1 MFTLEECFERGL
13 LRKTQPSAQ
22 KATRSL
28 DQARVWLEEARITYR
43 AEAYRSALVAAYMAY
58 FHAARAILFRDG
70 LREKSHGCI
79 LLYLESYAQKGL
91 IDHTWVE
98 RFDQVMSIRNE
109 DQYTLGAEP
118 FPGEIKSIL
127 EYAPEFIQIIEQ
139 ILGPQ

>member
-1 MFTLEECFERGL
+1 
-13 LRKTQPSAQ
+13 
-22 KATRSL
+22 
-28 DQARVWLEEARITYR
+28 VWLEEARITFQ
-43 AEAYRSALVAAYMAY
+43 AGAYRSALVAAYMAY

-70 LREKSHGCI
+70 LREKSHGCV

-118 FPGEIKSIL
+118 FPGEIMSIL
-127 EYAPEFIQIIEQ
+127 EYAPQFIQITEQ
-139 ILGPQ
+139 ILGPH

>member
-1 MFTLEECFERGL
+1 
-13 LRKTQPSAQ
+13 
-22 KATRSL
+22 
-28 DQARVWLEEARITYR
+28 
-43 AEAYRSALVAAYMAY
+43 MAY